1 MAHSC
6 QLSNTRHCRF
16 SYKASAHECATPCHL
31 MEGLHDWS
39 QASRIVPVRI
49 HAEHLH
55 CHEDKDCHR
64 CVHERPIPS
73 ISLQVS
79 IDPTRMINPHAH
91 TAQAKSRTDAHC
103 HSRITSHPYC
113 SLFNVHSTES
123 YHSILHAISAI
134 MSLSTLMQELLRV
147 MRNERRERGGN
158 LGRTPGTADAGNDRE
173 C

>member
-1 MAHSC
+1 MAQKSQLRAHSC

-16 SYKASAHECATPCHL
+16 SHKASAHECATPCHL

-79 IDPTRMINPHAH
+79 MDPTRMIKPHAH
-91 TAQAKSRTDAHC
+91 TVQAKSRAEAHC

-113 SLFNVHSTES
+113 SVHSTES
-123 YHSILHAISAI
+123 YHSILHATFAI
-134 MSLSTLMQELLRV
+134 MSLSTLMQELLCV
-147 MRNERRERGGN
+147 MRNEMRERGKDTGHS
-158 LGRTPGTADAGNDRE
+158 R
-173 C
+173 CWQ